1 MSSPGG
7 TTDGHGAPLDAEL
20 REATFQGVRWTSL
33 VRLGTE
39 ILALGSMVVLTHLVP
54 PAEFGAV
61 AVLMIVNEVANG
73 LAGTGY
79 GVPLVQRE
87 EITRAHVEAVA
98 AVSVVTSVALSAL
111 TLIVALILPASL
123 FGARVPEL
131 LPLVA
136 PMFVISGLTIVPRAI
151 LERRLDFGRLSANDM
166 TTMAVSTVV
175 SVTLAIAGLDAEA
188 LLLGLLAGGLTS
200 LVMYQRAAAMPRPR
214 WHRREVREMVS
225 FGLPT
230 ALSGLAYTGTRNVDY
245 TIVSAAFGP
254 VVTGYYYR
262 AYLLGVDYQNKFSR
276 VLVQILFPLFSRAG
290 SVESMRALRARVIRA
305 NAAVVFAALGVFI
318 LTAPVLVPFVLG
330 ARWQPAVLPAQIL
343 AAGGLAMSLSV
354 GAEGMAVAAG
364 EPRRVMR
371 FTFLQLAVYA
381 AIVAVATR
389 WGLVAVCIGVGLF
402 RWGVLA
408 ASYRVL
414 LTRLG
419 VPVRQLVVD
428 AGPAV
433 AGLAALLGVG
443 VAVLEGAGA
452 AGIGATVAA
461 CLAGF
466 CGLAAYAAALRFGF
480 PTLWRD
486 LVRIG
491 GRVLLPARAPF
502 RRRFARLRRK
512 PEHAPAVP

>member
-1 MSSPGG
+1 VSAPA
-7 TTDGHGAPLDAEL
+7 TTDGHGVTLDAEL
-20 REATFQGVRWTSL
+20 REATVQGVRWTSL
-33 VRLGTE
+33 VRLATE
-39 ILALGSMVVLTHLVP
+39 ILALGSMVVLTHLIP

-87 EITRAHVEAVA
+87 QITRAHVEAVA
-98 AVSVVTSVALSAL
+98 AVSVLTSLALCALTMGVAL
-111 TLIVALILPASL
+111 VLPPSL

-131 LPLVA
+131 LPRVA
-136 PMFVISGLTIVPRAI
+136 PMFLISGLTIVPRAI
-151 LERRLDFGRLSANDM
+151 LERRLDFGRLSANDL
-166 TTMAVSTVV
+166 TTTVVSTVV
-175 SVTLAIAGLDAEA
+175 SVALAIAGLDAEA

-200 LVMYQRAAAMPRPR
+200 LVMYQRAAPMPRPR

-230 ALSGLAYTGTRNVDY
+230 ALSGLAYTGTRNIDY

-330 ARWQPAVLPAQIL
+330 ARWEPAVLPSQIL
-343 AAGGLAMSLSV
+343 AAGGLAMALSV

-364 EPRRVMR
+364 EPRRVMA

-381 AIVAVATR
+381 AIVAIATR
-389 WGLVAVCIGVGLF
+389 WGLVAVCIGVGIF
-402 RWGVLA
+402 RWGVLT

-419 VPVRQLVVD
+419 VPVRQLFVD

-433 AGLAALLGVG
+433 VGLAALLGVG
-443 VAVLEGAGA
+443 VAVLQAADALGADPAVAAVLAGA
-452 AGIGATVAA
+452 S
-461 CLAGF
+461 
-466 CGLAAYAAALRFGF
+466 GLAAYAIALRLAF
-480 PTLWRD
+480 PALWHD

-491 GRVLLPARAPF
+491 GRIVLPARGSGG
-502 RRRFARLRRK
+502 RRLPHRRRK
-512 PEHAPAVP
+512 PEQAPAVP